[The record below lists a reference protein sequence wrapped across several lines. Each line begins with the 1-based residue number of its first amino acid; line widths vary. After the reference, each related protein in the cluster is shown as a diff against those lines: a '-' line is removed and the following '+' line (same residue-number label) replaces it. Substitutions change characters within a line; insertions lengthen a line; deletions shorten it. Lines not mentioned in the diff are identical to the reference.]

1 MTGRITDGSPGFFAV
16 LGFMG
21 VAMIVA
27 SMWLLTAYP
36 PNEMA
41 PRKPND
47 ACRDGIVQ
55 QFDGKDWHPVVIDR
69 PSRHYDGKKWVSDYP
84 KGYQRTIP
92 CKEPLK

>member
-1 MTGRITDGSPGFFAV
+1 MTGHRMDGRRQSDWPSPGFLLFIV
-16 LGFMG
+16 L
-21 VAMIVA
+21 AMAAFIMTFLPASEIV
-27 SMWLLTAYP
+27 
-36 PNEMA
+36 

-92 CKEPLK
+92 CKG